1 MTNEQ
6 IRETIKQTHES
17 IKEIQKEMLIS
28 DNDER
33 SLVLLHT
40 LKWLTKKLKQ
50 VNRLESEGDKVDE
63 WTNKRNISKNG
74 TRIRRRNRSKNKKQ
88 C

>member
-1 MTNEQ
+1 LTNEQ

-63 WTNKRNISKNG
+63 
-74 TRIRRRNRSKNKKQ
+74 
-88 C
+88 